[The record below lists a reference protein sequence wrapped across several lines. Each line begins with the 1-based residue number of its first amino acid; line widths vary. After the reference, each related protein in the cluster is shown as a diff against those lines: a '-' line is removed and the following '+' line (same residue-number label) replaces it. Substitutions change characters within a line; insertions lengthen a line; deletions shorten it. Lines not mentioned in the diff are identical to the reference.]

1 MSLEIAW
8 EASLSEYLQTFRPL
22 IGDRRTAN
30 TFAAVVYGILAA
42 GSTICQ
48 RIAHHSPELAA
59 NSRGAQR
66 VIRMV
71 TGAST
76 MRSQLDAPHLTA
88 QLRER
93 AVEHLTGEALRRGE
107 LWLILDGSE
116 LRKPYA
122 REMEHLQKVRALDG
136 GLVNGYRTLTVL
148 GVTPERRGVLYQQL
162 FSSRAPNF
170 VSEPRETEGALTT
183 VSAAPAPLKLRVA
196 TTWII
201 DSGFDDVAVWR
212 TVWEQEGTS
221 NLGVG
226 RSATA
231 CQVGWVRTAQ
241 GP

>member
-8 EASLSEYLQTFRPL
+8 EAPLSAYLQTFRPL

-48 RIAHHSPELAA
+48 RIARHSPELAA

-93 AVEHLTGEALRRGE
+93 AVEHLREEALRRGE

-148 GVTPERRGVLYQQL
+148 GVTPQRRGVLYQHL
-162 FSSRAPNF
+162 FSSRAPDF
-170 VSEPRETEGALTT
+170 VSEPKETQGALTT
-183 VSAAPAPLKLRVA
+183 VSAALAPLKPKVA
-196 TTWII
+196 ATWIM

-212 TVWEQEGTS
+212 TVWEQE
-221 NLGVG
+221 NK
-226 RSATA
+226 RERNI
-231 CQVGWVRTAQ
+231 W
-241 GP
+241 